1 MSSGVRFVSVC
12 IRATVSW
19 GAPGRTI
26 GPDDEADAAT
36 GANIRER
43 TPFNVTN
50 QPHSRRRLPAA
61 VMLALVAGAVAA
73 ANLSGPSAP
82 GAARPAAS
90 ADACVPVGAWR
101 IPGES
106 GPRETTTEALV
117 TRALAAGTVLLGESH
132 DSAEHHRWQLQTL
145 SALHARHP
153 DLVIALEMF
162 PRRVQGA
169 LDRWI
174 AGELDEQA
182 FLRESEWRQV
192 WGYDP
197 ALYLPIFHFARMNRI
212 PLLAVNVSRSL
223 TRAVSDKG
231 LAAVPLAEREGVGDP
246 APALPGYENMLFES
260 WRDHLPDDATHGSLD
275 RTERTDRNQPEFR
288 RFLESQLVWDRAIAE
303 GMAEAAA
310 RRPGAVVVGL
320 MGSAHVMHGWGVSHQ
335 LQALGRPVPFTLLP
349 FERDAD
355 CAQLAGGPA
364 DRLADAVF
372 GVATPPRVAAPARP
386 RLGITL
392 GPAAGGVGIA
402 EVANGSIAARAGLEK
417 GDVILVVAGRVPKN
431 AADVAAA
438 VMRQAPGTWLP
449 IEVQRGEQ
457 RLELVA
463 RFPAAPA
470 H

>member
-1 MSSGVRFVSVC
+1 MSQRPNF
-12 IRATVSW
+12 RK
-19 GAPGRTI
+19 
-26 GPDDEADAAT
+26 
-36 GANIRER
+36 
-43 TPFNVTN
+43 
-50 QPHSRRRLPAA
+50 RLPAA

-73 ANLSGPSAP
+73 ASLSGPGAP
-82 GAARPAAS
+82 PPAKPAAS

-101 IPGES
+101 TPGET

-117 TRALAAGTVLLGESH
+117 TRALAAGSVLLGESH

-145 SALHARHP
+145 TALHARHP

-169 LDRWI
+169 LDRWV

-212 PLLAVNVSRSL
+212 PLLAVNVDRAL
-223 TRAVSDKG
+223 TRAVGEKG
-231 LAAVPLAEREGVGDP
+231 LAAVPRAEREGVGDP
-246 APALPGYENMLFES
+246 APALPAYEDLLFDS
-260 WRDHLPDDATHGSLD
+260 WRDHLPEDATHGSLD
-275 RTERTDRNQPEFR
+275 HTGRTDRNQPEFR

-303 GMAEAAA
+303 GMSEAAA

-320 MGSAHVMHGWGVSHQ
+320 MGSGHVVHGWGVSHQ
-335 LQALGRPVPFTLLP
+335 LQALGRPVPLTLLP
-349 FERDAD
+349 FERDGD
-355 CAQLAGGPA
+355 CAQLAGGPTG
-364 DRLADAVF
+364 RLADAVF
-372 GVATPPRVAAPARP
+372 GVATPPRFAALARP

-392 GPAAGGVGIA
+392 EPAVGGVGIA
-402 EVANGSIAARAGLEK
+402 EVAKGSIAQRAGLEK
-417 GDVILVVAGRVPKN
+417 GDVILVIAGRAPKS

>member
-1 MSSGVRFVSVC
+1 MSAGFRFVSAC
-12 IRATVSW
+12 IRGTVSQ
-19 GAPGRTI
+19 GCA
-26 GPDDEADAAT
+26 GPDDEAEAGT
-36 GANIRER
+36 GANMRER
-43 TPFNVTN
+43 IGYNVSHH
-50 QPHSRRRLPAA
+50 PHSTKRLSTA
-61 VMLALVAGAVAA
+61 VMLALAAGAVAA
-73 ANLSGPSAP
+73 TSLSGPVATAP
-82 GAARPAAS
+82 PKPAAS

-101 IPGES
+101 TPGES
-106 GPRETTTEALV
+106 GPRETTTDALV
-117 TRALAAGTVLLGESH
+117 TRALAAGAVLLGETH
-132 DSAEHHRWQLQTL
+132 DNAEHHRWQLQTL
-145 SALHARHP
+145 TALHARHP

-182 FLRESEWRQV
+182 FLRESEWREV
-192 WGYDP
+192 WGHDP

-212 PLLAVNVSRSL
+212 PLVAVNVSRSV
-223 TRAVSDKG
+223 TRAVGDKG

-246 APALPGYENMLFES
+246 APALPAYEDMLFES
-260 WRDHLPDDATHGSLD
+260 WRDHLPDDAAHGSLD

-303 GMAEAAA
+303 GIAEAAA
-310 RRPGAVVVGL
+310 RRRGAVVVGL
-320 MGSAHVMHGWGVSHQ
+320 MGSVHVMHGWGVSHQ
-335 LQALGRPVPFTLLP
+335 LQALGRPAPFTLLP
-349 FERDAD
+349 FERGAD

-372 GVATPPRVAAPARP
+372 GVAKPPRVAAPARP

-392 GPAAGGVGIA
+392 GPTSGGVGIV
-402 EVANGSIAARAGLEK
+402 EVANGSIAMRAGLEQ
-417 GDVILVVAGRVPKN
+417 GDVILVIAGREPKN

-457 RLELVA
+457 RLEIVA

-470 H
+470 D

>member
-1 MSSGVRFVSVC
+1 MSQH
-12 IRATVSW
+12 
-19 GAPGRTI
+19 P
-26 GPDDEADAAT
+26 
-36 GANIRER
+36 NL
-43 TPFNVTN
+43 
-50 QPHSRRRLPAA
+50 RRHLPAVA
-61 VMLALVAGAVAA
+61 MLALVAGAVAA
-73 ANLSGPSAP
+73 ASLSAP
-82 GAARPAAS
+82 AAPALAKPAAS

-101 IPGES
+101 TPGET
-106 GPRETTTEALV
+106 GPREATTDALV
-117 TRALAAGTVLLGESH
+117 TRAIAAGSVLLGESH

-145 SALHARHP
+145 TALHARHP

-162 PRRVQGA
+162 PRRVQAA

-182 FLRESEWRQV
+182 FLRESEWREV

-212 PLLAVNVSRSL
+212 PLVAANVDRSV
-223 TRAVSDKG
+223 TRAVGEKG
-231 LAAVPLAEREGVGDP
+231 LAAVPRAERDGVGDP
-246 APALPGYENMLFES
+246 APALPGYEDLLFES
-260 WRDHLPDDATHGSLD
+260 WRDHLPDDAAHGSLV

-303 GMAEAAA
+303 GMSEAAA
-310 RRPGAVVVGL
+310 RHPGAVVVGL
-320 MGSAHVMHGWGVSHQ
+320 MGSGHVVHGWGVSHQ
-335 LQALGRPVPFTLLP
+335 LQALGRPAPLSLLP
-349 FERDAD
+349 FERDGD
-355 CAQLAGGPA
+355 CAQIAGGA
-364 DRLADAVF
+364 KEKLADAVF
-372 GVATPPRVAAPARP
+372 GVATPPRVPAPARP

-392 GPAAGGVGIA
+392 EPAARGVGIA
-402 EVANGSIAARAGLEK
+402 EVANGSIAKRAGLEK
-417 GDVILVVAGRVPKN
+417 GDVIVVIAGRAPKN

>member
-1 MSSGVRFVSVC
+1 M
-12 IRATVSW
+12 
-19 GAPGRTI
+19 
-26 GPDDEADAAT
+26 
-36 GANIRER
+36 RER
-43 TPFNVTN
+43 IKPNVSHN
-50 QPHSRRRLPAA
+50 PHSRKRLPAA

-73 ANLSGPSAP
+73 ASLSGAGAP
-82 GAARPAAS
+82 VSGQPVAS

-101 IPGES
+101 TPGET
-106 GPRETTTEALV
+106 GPRETTTDAVV
-117 TRALAAGTVLLGESH
+117 TRALAAGSVLLGETH

-145 SALHARHP
+145 TALHARHP

-182 FLRESEWRQV
+182 FLRESEWREV
-192 WGYDP
+192 WGFDP

-212 PLLAVNVSRSL
+212 PLVAVNVSRSL
-223 TRAVSDKG
+223 TRAVADKG
-231 LAAVPLAEREGVGDP
+231 LAGVPLAEREGVGDP
-246 APALPGYENMLFES
+246 APALPAYENMLFES
-260 WRDHLPDDATHGSLD
+260 WRDHLPDDAAHGALE
-275 RTERTDRNQPEFR
+275 RAERTDPGQPEFR

-310 RRPGAVVVGL
+310 RHPRAVVVGL
-320 MGSAHVMHGWGVSHQ
+320 MGSGHVVHGWGVSHQ
-335 LQALGRPVPFTLLP
+335 LQALGRPAPFTLLP

-355 CAQLAGGPA
+355 CAKLAGGPA

-372 GVATPPRVAAPARP
+372 GVATPPRAAAPARP

-392 GPAAGGVGIA
+392 EPAAGGVGIA
-402 EVANGSIAARAGLEK
+402 EVANGSIAQRAGLEK
-417 GDVILVVAGRVPKN
+417 GDVILVIAGRAPKS

>member
-1 MSSGVRFVSVC
+1 
-12 IRATVSW
+12 
-19 GAPGRTI
+19 
-26 GPDDEADAAT
+26 
-36 GANIRER
+36 
-43 TPFNVTN
+43 
-50 QPHSRRRLPAA
+50 
-61 VMLALVAGAVAA
+61 MLALVAGAVAA
-73 ANLSGPSAP
+73 ASLSGPGTP
-82 GAARPAAS
+82 GAAKAAAS

-101 IPGES
+101 TPGET

-117 TRALAAGTVLLGESH
+117 TRALAAGTVLLGETH

-145 SALHARHP
+145 TALHARHP

-182 FLRESEWRQV
+182 FLRESEWREV

-212 PLLAVNVSRSL
+212 PLVAANVDRSV
-223 TRAVSDKG
+223 TRAVGEKG
-231 LAAVPLAEREGVGDP
+231 LAAVPRTERDGVGEP
-246 APALPGYENMLFES
+246 APALPAYEELLFES
-260 WRDHLPDDATHGSLD
+260 WRGHLPDDAAHGSVD
-275 RTERTDRNQPEFR
+275 STERTDRDQPEFR

-303 GMAEAAA
+303 GMSEAAA

-320 MGSAHVMHGWGVSHQ
+320 MGSGHVVHGWGVSHQ
-335 LQALGRPVPFTLLP
+335 LQALGRPAPLSLLP
-349 FERDAD
+349 FERDGD
-355 CAQLAGGPA
+355 CAQLAGGA
-364 DRLADAVF
+364 KEKLADAVF
-372 GVATPPRVAAPARP
+372 GVVTPPRVSAPARP

-392 GPAAGGVGIA
+392 EPAVGGVGIA
-402 EVANGSIAARAGLEK
+402 EVANGSIAKRAGLEK
-417 GDVILVVAGRVPKN
+417 GDVIVVIAGRAPKN

>member
-1 MSSGVRFVSVC
+1 VSQH
-12 IRATVSW
+12 
-19 GAPGRTI
+19 P
-26 GPDDEADAAT
+26 
-36 GANIRER
+36 NL
-43 TPFNVTN
+43 
-50 QPHSRRRLPAA
+50 RRHLPAVA
-61 VMLALVAGAVAA
+61 MLALVAGAVAA
-73 ANLSGPSAP
+73 ASLSAP
-82 GAARPAAS
+82 AAPALAKPAAS

-101 IPGES
+101 TPGET
-106 GPRETTTEALV
+106 GPREATTDALV
-117 TRALAAGTVLLGESH
+117 TRAIAAGSVLLGESH

-145 SALHARHP
+145 TALHARHP

-162 PRRVQGA
+162 PRRVQAA

-182 FLRESEWRQV
+182 FLRESEWREV

-212 PLLAVNVSRSL
+212 PLVAANVDRSV
-223 TRAVSDKG
+223 TRAVGEKG
-231 LAAVPLAEREGVGDP
+231 LAAVPRAERDGVGDP
-246 APALPGYENMLFES
+246 APALPGYEDLLFES
-260 WRDHLPDDATHGSLD
+260 WRDHLPDDAAHGSLV

-303 GMAEAAA
+303 GMSEAAA
-310 RRPGAVVVGL
+310 RHPGAVVVGL
-320 MGSAHVMHGWGVSHQ
+320 MGSGHVVHGWGVSHQ
-335 LQALGRPVPFTLLP
+335 LQALGRPAPLSLLP
-349 FERDAD
+349 FERDGD
-355 CAQLAGGPA
+355 CAQIAGGA
-364 DRLADAVF
+364 KEKLADAVF
-372 GVATPPRVAAPARP
+372 GVATPPRVPAPARP

-392 GPAAGGVGIA
+392 EPAARGVGIA
-402 EVANGSIAARAGLEK
+402 EVANGSIAKRAGLEK
-417 GDVILVVAGRVPKN
+417 GDVIVVIAGRAPKN

>member
-1 MSSGVRFVSVC
+1 MRQRIKPDVSHH
-12 IRATVSW
+12 
-19 GAPGRTI
+19 
-26 GPDDEADAAT
+26 
-36 GANIRER
+36 
-43 TPFNVTN
+43 
-50 QPHSRRRLPAA
+50 PHSRKRLPAA

-73 ANLSGPSAP
+73 ASLSGPGAPAP
-82 GAARPAAS
+82 GRLAAS

-101 IPGES
+101 TPGEA
-106 GPRETTTEALV
+106 GPRETTTDAVV
-117 TRALAAGTVLLGESH
+117 TRTLAAGSVLLGETH

-145 SALHARHP
+145 TALHARHP

-169 LDRWI
+169 LDRWV

-182 FLRESEWRQV
+182 FLRESEWREV
-192 WGYDP
+192 WGFEP

-212 PLLAVNVSRSL
+212 PLVAVNVSRSL
-223 TRAVSDKG
+223 TRAVSEKG

-246 APALPGYENMLFES
+246 APALPAYENMLFES
-260 WRDHLPDDATHGSLD
+260 WRDHLPDDAAHGSLD
-275 RTERTDRNQPEFR
+275 RSERTDRNQPEFR

-310 RRPGAVVVGL
+310 RHPRAVVVGL
-320 MGSAHVMHGWGVSHQ
+320 MGSGHVMHGWGVSHQ
-335 LQALGRPVPFTLLP
+335 LQALGRPAPFTLLP

-355 CAQLAGGPA
+355 CAKLAGAPA

-392 GPAAGGVGIA
+392 EPAAGGVGIA
-402 EVANGSIAARAGLEK
+402 AVANGSIAKRAGLEK
-417 GDVILVVAGRVPKN
+417 GDVIVVIAGKAPKS

-463 RFPAAPA
+463 RFPAEPAP
-470 H
+470 

>member
-1 MSSGVRFVSVC
+1 MSQHPNLRK
-12 IRATVSW
+12 
-19 GAPGRTI
+19 
-26 GPDDEADAAT
+26 
-36 GANIRER
+36 
-43 TPFNVTN
+43 
-50 QPHSRRRLPAA
+50 HLPVV

-73 ANLSGPSAP
+73 ASLSAP
-82 GAARPAAS
+82 AAPALAKPAAS

-101 IPGES
+101 TPGET
-106 GPRETTTEALV
+106 GPREATTDTLV
-117 TRALAAGTVLLGESH
+117 TRAIAAGSVLLGESH

-145 SALHARHP
+145 TALHARHP
-153 DLVIALEMF
+153 VLVIALEMF
-162 PRRVQGA
+162 PRRVQSA

-182 FLRESEWRQV
+182 FLRESEWREV

-212 PLLAVNVSRSL
+212 PLVAANVDRSV
-223 TRAVSDKG
+223 TRAVGEKG
-231 LAAVPLAEREGVGDP
+231 LAAVPRAERDGVGDP
-246 APALPGYENMLFES
+246 APALPGYEDLLFES
-260 WRDHLPDDATHGSLD
+260 WRGHLPDDAAHGSVD
-275 RTERTDRNQPEFR
+275 STERADRNQPEFR

-303 GMAEAAA
+303 GMSEAAA
-310 RRPGAVVVGL
+310 RHPGAVVVGL
-320 MGSAHVMHGWGVSHQ
+320 MGSGHVVHGWGVSHQ
-335 LQALGRPVPFTLLP
+335 LQALGRPAPLTLLP
-349 FERDAD
+349 FERDGD
-355 CAQLAGGPA
+355 CAQIAGGA
-364 DRLADAVF
+364 KEKLADAVF

-392 GPAAGGVGIA
+392 EPAARGVGIA
-402 EVANGSIAARAGLEK
+402 EVANGSIAKRAGLEK
-417 GDVILVVAGRVPKN
+417 GDVIVVIAGRAPKN